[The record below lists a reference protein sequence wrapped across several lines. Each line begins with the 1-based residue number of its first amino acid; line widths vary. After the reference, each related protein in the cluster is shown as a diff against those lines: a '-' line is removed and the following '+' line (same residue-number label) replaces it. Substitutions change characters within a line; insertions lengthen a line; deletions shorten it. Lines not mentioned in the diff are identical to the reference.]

1 MKKYTTLSEELN
13 QLSQER
19 KEIIA
24 VRTSEIR
31 LEEITL
37 QHLGEKLG
45 VSQSELAASLE
56 LSQREISDLESGQ
69 SLELNTLRNVVNA
82 LGGTMEIIGK
92 VVERVLNVTG
102 SSCVETT
109 KSLEKSLGE
118 IESQELLP
126 EYYEGEENINIAEN
140 QSLKQQ

>member
-1 MKKYTTLSEELN
+1 
-13 QLSQER
+13 
-19 KEIIA
+19 
-24 VRTSEIR
+24 
-31 LEEITL
+31 
-37 QHLGEKLG
+37 
-45 VSQSELAASLE
+45 
-56 LSQREISDLESGQ
+56 
-69 SLELNTLRNVVNA
+69 
-82 LGGTMEIIGK
+82 
-92 VVERVLNVTG
+92 VERVLNVTG

>member
-45 VSQSELAASLE
+45 LSQSELAASLE
-56 LSQREISDLESGQ
+56 LSQREISHLESGQ

-82 LGGTMEIIGK
+82 LGGTMEII
-92 VVERVLNVTG
+92 TG
-102 SSCVETT
+102 VSALMRYILSPLLAC
-109 KSLEKSLGE
+109 GE
-118 IESQELLP
+118 
-126 EYYEGEENINIAEN
+126 GVGAGGF
-140 QSLKQQ
+140 QSRG